1 MLSLRASFRRYG
13 SWGKRSQGTRPT
25 PPSVSWF
32 QGAGAEGLGL
42 PILRKRWDMAVKE
55 TKTDLHPLCYEHHLE
70 MKPLDVHPKSNI
82 SGLFYACPK
91 PDCLIH
97 YNGPVGYFVVGS
109 MPRTRCPHHGLP
121 MYLAEIQPR
130 KRSFRLWRC
139 PLLGCKASLTNE
151 GHLAAAKYQ
160 RRPLRVNAPRTRGKG
175 IIGA

>member
-1 MLSLRASFRRYG
+1 
-13 SWGKRSQGTRPT
+13 
-25 PPSVSWF
+25 
-32 QGAGAEGLGL
+32 L

-91 PDCLIH
+91 ADCLIH